1 MREDG
6 DSAWL
11 ECAYWTL
18 ECLPIDNG
26 RGEWLTLP
34 ILLLCSWLLIRDLEV
49 AQEVVVVEVSEALVE
64 QVLCR
69 AAVCTEVLA
78 GEEMVAAAEEEFRA
92 ARAAAGISNLR
103 GRPRAKWRRRTN
115 SASSTI
121 QYEPKSSS

>member
-1 MREDG
+1 M
-6 DSAWL
+6 
-11 ECAYWTL
+11 
-18 ECLPIDNG
+18 
-26 RGEWLTLP
+26 
-34 ILLLCSWLLIRDLEV
+34 
-49 AQEVVVVEVSEALVE
+49 VVVEVSEALVE
-64 QVLCR
+64 QVPCR
-69 AAVCTEVLA
+69 AVVCTEVLA

>member
-1 MREDG
+1 M
-6 DSAWL
+6 
-11 ECAYWTL
+11 
-18 ECLPIDNG
+18 
-26 RGEWLTLP
+26 
-34 ILLLCSWLLIRDLEV
+34 
-49 AQEVVVVEVSEALVE
+49 VVVEVSEALVE